1 MKELTIRDYNV
12 PVHLDIEKDIQ
23 GKKNGLL
30 TFTLRVN
37 AGNVVDY
44 TVVEYVDA
52 RTKYGAVTTVLIQEL
67 TVTRNLS

>member
-1 MKELTIRDYNV
+1 MTELTIRDYNV
-12 PVHLDIEKDIQ
+12 PAHMDIEKDIQ

-52 RTKYGAVTTVLIQEL
+52 RSKYGTVTAVLVQEL
-67 TVTRNLS
+67 TVTRHFS